1 MLPVF
6 VVLSKIE
13 FAATADDNVVYV
25 LPSGPVTVY
34 VYPATAKLASDV
46 AKLNAP
52 DVTPAAES
60 TFELA
65 LIGDVPAT
73 LTTAD

>member
-1 MLPVF
+1 MM
-6 VVLSKIE
+6 
-13 FAATADDNVVYV
+13 NVVYV
-25 LPSGPVTVY
+25 LPSGPVTPVH
-34 VYPATAKLASDV
+34 VYPATAKLASEV